1 MKNLMLLFHNLW
13 QGFYSLYLRK
23 FFLLSFLMQQKQT
36 CYLDFN
42 VHKTHKRLHP
52 LLCIYVEA
60 TPLNPQGA
68 AESKLDIA
76 RWLCIKSQ
84 VYQEAWSA
92 SVPAFTVAWFSHRN
106 FAANST
112 LSSIQP
118 FNLVFPYFSP
128 SIVSIMLLYSFLLEA
143 NLNPFIKRQ
152 AGRMDRWMRG
162 KTDSYSYCHVN
173 RKATEIFTIS
183 VNSTWS

>member
-23 FFLLSFLMQQKQT
+23 FFLPSFLMQQKQA

-42 VHKTHKRLHP
+42 VHKTHKRSHP

-76 RWLCIKSQ
+76 GWL
-84 VYQEAWSA
+84 
-92 SVPAFTVAWFSHRN
+92 
-106 FAANST
+106 
-112 LSSIQP
+112 
-118 FNLVFPYFSP
+118 
-128 SIVSIMLLYSFLLEA
+128 
-143 NLNPFIKRQ
+143 
-152 AGRMDRWMRG
+152 
-162 KTDSYSYCHVN
+162 
-173 RKATEIFTIS
+173 
-183 VNSTWS
+183 